1 VDAVELQIRNTL
13 GDAEHAIGFLTGK
26 PIVSSKVV
34 TRAGYTTSVKPTSY
48 RSLTVAKNWR
58 DL

>member
-1 VDAVELQIRNTL
+1 
-13 GDAEHAIGFLTGK
+13 
-26 PIVSSKVV
+26 V